1 MYPIASISESGTTA
15 TVTLSAPGIP
25 VSNIAVGDSIFIVG
39 NIAGYNNTLSL
50 APTGWTVS
58 DVVSTTQIQFV
69 AASSGLSTGSGGTL
83 GDSTRTSAFLS
94 GSVLNPVTVS
104 SFTGVTCGACHTS
117 TTVAAELLAN
127 PLYKKCGIGWR
138 NGYAHP
144 RRESGPAKR
153 VVSDTPGSGKPILPD
168 LSRTGSAQR
177 GVEFDLSGDVRCRCV
192 VYRLSHGPL

>member
-69 AASSGLSTGSGGTL
+69 AASSGLNAGGHSRRFYQ
-83 GDSTRTSAFLS
+83 DER
-94 GSVLNPVTVS
+94 VLERLRAQPGH
-104 SFTGVTCGACHTS
+104 SF
-117 TTVAAELLAN
+117 EL
-127 PLYKKCGIGWR
+127 Y
-138 NGYAHP
+138 
-144 RRESGPAKR
+144 RR
-153 VVSDTPGSGKPILPD
+153 
-168 LSRTGSAQR
+168 
-177 GVEFDLSGDVRCRCV
+177 DVR
-192 VYRLSHGPL
+192 RLPYEHHRGRRALGEPSL